1 MINDK
6 KRAFWKGFCGSR
18 ESLVKWTILLL
29 KMTTIDYF
37 NWNKKSES
45 ISIFLSQMLNGNVY
59 LAYEREV

>member
-18 ESLVKWTILLL
+18 ESLEKWTILLL
-29 KMTTIDYF
+29 ERTTIDYF